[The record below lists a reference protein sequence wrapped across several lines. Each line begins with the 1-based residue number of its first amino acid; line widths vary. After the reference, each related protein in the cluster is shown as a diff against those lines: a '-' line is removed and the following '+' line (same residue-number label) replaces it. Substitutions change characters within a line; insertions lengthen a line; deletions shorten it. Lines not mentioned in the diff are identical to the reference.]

1 MVVNLE
7 WERILE
13 KMVTAALKEKF
24 SFWNRKYGQMT
35 VTKVWAEIIG
45 DKGSKNHAG
54 RLGWTLDMTLRE
66 ALDRLDD
73 YGNEIEDLI
82 REQEDE
88 K

>member
-35 VTKVWAEIIG
+35 VTKVWAKKMG
-45 DKGSKNHAG
+45 DEGSKNHTR

-66 ALDRLDD
+66 ALEKLDD
-73 YGNEIEDLI
+73 YGNEIEDRI
-82 REQEDE
+82 REQEGE